1 MDLASEISQDIRY
14 PDNPV
19 STHSRQENNDNSDRK
34 PKRQPQTYRKRNTQ
48 TYRIRNTQTKRQS
61 YRKKKRHTVSLF
73 MNILLTFEART
84 FFSKS

>member
-34 PKRQPQTYRKRNTQ
+34 PKRQPQTYR
-48 TYRIRNTQTKRQS
+48 IRNTQTKRQS

-84 FFSKS
+84 FFLKVKTNVHI